1 MCDIIDSMVDTHFP
15 ICRQHP
21 VIDDPAINKTYDE
34 MLELDDAE
42 FNTYVA
48 AMRNAFLE
56 YWENENLPPVRG
68 WDTDGITREFEK
80 LAGFDVQKFWNV
92 DELTNRR
99 VILNTQ
105 TGLGTAVNSWNASAM
120 YKTRINYTEKDN
132 GKSIYDFF
140 ARPELFERYLPYAR
154 RHFLRDSFYAFAQT
168 IVRGDALPHRPENV
182 PQTGIDFVRE
192 FAIHE
197 RSYGEWELLLESR
210 SLAKQTASTGYGSKM
225 RENTP
230 LSLSYAEYCEVRS
243 TALLPTT
250 AYRNVLAEHENDQY
264 EFNLRWYEKGQRLF
278 PMMFRSFRIS
288 MCQYAVNFPPL
299 TAKLLY
305 ETFLS
310 HVDTSS
316 IHVYDPSCGWAGRI
330 LGAMSYNR
338 QLENGQMQHL
348 SYHGTDPNPT
358 FYKDGT
364 SMYATVAD
372 YYNTVRIGQS
382 LFEEPH
388 DYTVYQLGSELF
400 QTTES
405 FQTLRGKGDLVFTSP
420 PYFNRECYSEDEN
433 QSYKK
438 FSSYDLWRDEFL
450 RPTLKNAYDFLNH
463 ERYLLWNI
471 ADVKIGKKYLPLEV
485 DSKQIAAELG
495 FVYKETV
502 LMALASMPGANRI
515 TEDNEAT
522 AKNFCKVGGR
532 ILKYEPIHVFWK
544 P

>member
-1 MCDIIDSMVDTHFP
+1 MADTS
-15 ICRQHP
+15 
-21 VIDDPAINKTYDE
+21 INKTYDE
-34 MLELDDAE
+34 LLELDDTQFTDYIAS
-42 FNTYVA
+42 
-48 AMRNAFLE
+48 MRRAFLD
-56 YWENENLPPVRG
+56 YWERENLAPTRG
-68 WDTDGITREFEK
+68 WDYEDITHEFEK
-80 LAGFDVQKFWNV
+80 LAGFDVQKLWNT
-92 DELTNRR
+92 DEISQRR
-99 VILNTQ
+99 VIFNTH
-105 TGLGTAVNSWNASAM
+105 TSLGTAVNAWNISAM

-154 RHFLRDSFYAFAQT
+154 RHFLRDSFFAFAQT
-168 IVRGDALPHRPENV
+168 VVRGDTLQHRPEIA
-182 PQTGIDFVRE
+182 PQTGLDFIRE
-192 FAIHE
+192 FNTHE
-197 RSYGEWELLLESR
+197 RPYGEWELLFQPAAIEKD
-210 SLAKQTASTGYGSKM
+210 AKSTSYGSKM

-230 LSLSYAEYCEVRS
+230 LSLTYAEYCDVQS
-243 TALLPTT
+243 AGLLPKIV
-250 AYRNVLAEHENDQY
+250 YRNVDSKHENDQH
-264 EFNLRWYEKGQRLF
+264 EFHIRWYEKGQRLF

-310 HVDTSS
+310 HVNTPNVT
-316 IHVYDPSCGWAGRI
+316 IYDPSCGWAGRI

-338 QLENGQMQHL
+338 QLPNGQMQHL
-348 SYHGTDPNPT
+348 TYYGTDPNPE
-358 FYKDGT
+358 FYKHGT

-372 YYNTVRIGQS
+372 YYNNVRIGQS
-382 LFEEPH
+382 LFDVPH

-400 QTTES
+400 HTTDA
-405 FQTLRGKGDLVFTSP
+405 FQRTQGKGDLVFTSP
-420 PYFNRECYSEDEN
+420 PYFNREAYSDDEN

-471 ADVKIGKKYLPLEV
+471 ADLKMGKNYLPLEE
-485 DSKQIAAELG
+485 DSKQIAQDLG

-502 LMALASMPGANRI
+502 LMALASMPGANRVN
-515 TEDNEAT
+515 EDGTAT
-522 AKNFCKVGGR
+522 AKNFCKVNGR
-532 ILKYEPIHVFWK
+532 ILKYEPVHVFWK